1 MAKCNPNSV
10 IQIAMNEVG
19 YLEKAS
25 NSQLDSKTANAG
37 KNNYTKYNRDY
48 NAWGGGGAQPMEWC
62 ASFVSWCFVM
72 AFGLAAAKALL
83 CGGLHHYTPT
93 GAGRFKKQ
101 NRYIKRGEGKPQVG
115 DVIYFYSSAKG
126 RIGHVGLVYKV
137 SGNYV
142 YTIEGN
148 TSGASSLI
156 TNGGGVK
163 KKSYKLTSTYIDGY
177 GRPDYAG
184 VESGTGEIHAPELGE
199 RILRK
204 GDIGED
210 VKALQENLIKLN
222 YDVGKYGIDG
232 EFGSD
237 TEDALKAYQKD
248 HDLEVDG
255 EYGPLSH
262 ASMMAELDKLD
273 GDTPETED
281 KPETAEPEKPE
292 IPDGGLVVAK
302 GSWNVRTGPGTDY
315 ASVAIVH
322 GGDRLSQVP
331 SDGWTPIL
339 LKNEIRWISNK
350 ALEALA

>member
-1 MAKCNPNSV
+1 M
-10 IQIAMNEVG
+10 
-19 YLEKAS
+19 
-25 NSQLDSKTANAG
+25 
-37 KNNYTKYNRDY
+37 
-48 NAWGGGGAQPMEWC
+48 
-62 ASFVSWCFVM
+62 
-72 AFGLAAAKALL
+72 
-83 CGGLHHYTPT
+83 
-93 GAGRFKKQ
+93 
-101 NRYIKRGEGKPQVG
+101 
-115 DVIYFYSSAKG
+115 
-126 RIGHVGLVYKV
+126 GLVYKV
-137 SGNYV
+137 SGSYV

-222 YDVGKYGIDG
+222 YDVGKYGVDG

-322 GGDRLSQVP
+322 GGGRLSSP
-331 SDGWTPIL
+331 DADGWMPVTY
-339 LKNEIRWISNK
+339 KGEVRWISNR
-350 ALEALA
+350 ALENAPITWEAT

>member
-10 IQIAMNEVG
+10 IQIATNEVG

-62 ASFVSWCFVM
+62 ASFLCWCFVM

-83 CGGLHHYTPT
+83 C
-93 GAGRFKKQ
+93 
-101 NRYIKRGEGKPQVG
+101 
-115 DVIYFYSSAKG
+115 
-126 RIGHVGLVYKV
+126 
-137 SGNYV
+137 
-142 YTIEGN
+142 
-148 TSGASSLI
+148 
-156 TNGGGVK
+156 GGVK

-177 GRPDYAG
+177 GRPDYAS

-199 RILRK
+199 RILRE
-204 GDIGED
+204 GDVGED
-210 VKALQENLIKLN
+210 VKALQENLVRLN
-222 YDVGKYGIDG
+222 YDVGKYSADG
-232 EFGSD
+232 EFGPD

-262 ASMMAELDKLD
+262 ESMMAELDKLEPD
-273 GDTPETED
+273 NPETPVES
-281 KPETAEPEKPE
+281 EKPE
-292 IPDGGLVVAK
+292 IPEGSLTVAG

-315 ASVAIVH
+315 ASVAVVH
-322 GGDRLSQVP
+322 GGDKLAQVP

-339 LKNEIRWISNK
+339 LKDEIRWISNK
-350 ALEALA
+350 ALEERT

>member
-10 IQIAMNEVG
+10 LQIAMNEVG
-19 YLEKAS
+19 YLEKKS

-93 GAGRFKKQ
+93 GANRFKKQ
-101 NRYIKRGEGKPQVG
+101 GRYIKRGAGKPQAG

-137 SGNYV
+137 SGSYV

-163 KKSYKLTSTYIDGY
+163 KKSYKLTSTTLTATA
-177 GRPDYAG
+177 GR
-184 VESGTGEIHAPELGE
+184 TM
-199 RILRK
+199 R
-204 GDIGED
+204 
-210 VKALQENLIKLN
+210 
-222 YDVGKYGIDG
+222 
-232 EFGSD
+232 
-237 TEDALKAYQKD
+237 
-248 HDLEVDG
+248 
-255 EYGPLSH
+255 
-262 ASMMAELDKLD
+262 ASN
-273 GDTPETED
+273 P
-281 KPETAEPEKPE
+281 
-292 IPDGGLVVAK
+292 
-302 GSWNVRTGPGTDY
+302 GPGKSMPPNWAN
-315 ASVAIVH
+315 ASCA
-322 GGDRLSQVP
+322 GATLGRMSKRFRKT
-331 SDGWTPIL
+331 S
-339 LKNEIRWISNK
+339 SS
-350 ALEALA
+350 